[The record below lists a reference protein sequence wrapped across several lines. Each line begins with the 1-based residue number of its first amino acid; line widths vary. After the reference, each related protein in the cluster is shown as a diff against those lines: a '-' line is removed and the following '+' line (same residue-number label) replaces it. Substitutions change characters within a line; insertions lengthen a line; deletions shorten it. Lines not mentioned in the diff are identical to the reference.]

1 MRISSF
7 NINKFCGAYGSL
19 QKGGY
24 YNPRNLDFKTK
35 IKGIVDSLLTGMDDI
50 VVLQE
55 FIDNQFIN
63 VSQLF
68 EQSRYEIF
76 ANSDYKRCK
85 SNVVAI
91 TLKDSGWKKV
101 DLSAEAKPQNKLIK
115 MKHPDKNIL
124 LLGLHNTG
132 VDIKKQISKEFQLKE
147 ADIILGD
154 FNDQDWLSVLS
165 NSDEYRGLV
174 PDEVI
179 TYKPGQTTIDQ
190 IFIRKSIDSKRI
202 AFKLIETFTSDHNIL
217 SFELDSCSEKQNYIR
232 DRSSNIHLSL
242 HDSRIQKLE
251 VNQNSLQLTMDRI
264 FQYKQDEERSY
275 SGVIEFTK
283 TDVEEC
289 NILVFDNPYGYDG
302 ERSFS
307 GRSYSLDEYK
317 EKFPSAEFE
326 IVTEGYNGYD
336 TSYQGWIWTEES
348 NPLFGIMNIWNTGDM
363 IYKIDTK

>member
-1 MRISSF
+1 MLR
-7 NINKFCGAYGSL
+7 
-19 QKGGY
+19 
-24 YNPRNLDFKTK
+24 T
-35 IKGIVDSLLTGMDDI
+35 
-50 VVLQE
+50 
-55 FIDNQFIN
+55 
-63 VSQLF
+63 
-68 EQSRYEIF
+68 
-76 ANSDYKRCK
+76 
-85 SNVVAI
+85 
-91 TLKDSGWKKV
+91 
-101 DLSAEAKPQNKLIK
+101 
-115 MKHPDKNIL
+115 
-124 LLGLHNTG
+124 
-132 VDIKKQISKEFQLKE
+132 
-147 ADIILGD
+147 II
-154 FNDQDWLSVLS
+154 
-165 NSDEYRGLV
+165 
-174 PDEVI
+174 
-179 TYKPGQTTIDQ
+179 
-190 IFIRKSIDSKRI
+190 
-202 AFKLIETFTSDHNIL
+202 

-283 TDVEEC
+283 TDVGEC

-317 EKFPSAEFE
+317 EKFQSAEFE